1 MRKEGRLD
9 SAQKLK
15 GDAGVRHTIEQL
27 KMQSPF
33 QMNRALEPHASPDID
48 KAVIDIHMQPA
59 GSSVNYKEKMMDAI
73 ESP

>member
-1 MRKEGRLD
+1 MRQEGRRE

-33 QMNRALEPHASPDID
+33 QMNRALEPLTSSDID
-48 KAVIDIHMQPA
+48 NAVIDI
-59 GSSVNYKEKMMDAI
+59 
-73 ESP
+73 